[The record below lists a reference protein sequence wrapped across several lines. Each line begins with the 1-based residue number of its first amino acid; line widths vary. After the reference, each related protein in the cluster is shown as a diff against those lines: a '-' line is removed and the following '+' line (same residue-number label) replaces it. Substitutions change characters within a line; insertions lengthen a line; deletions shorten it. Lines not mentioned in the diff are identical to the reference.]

1 MAYNSRRGDVLSPRT
16 PTAHGMVMQCP
27 GWCWDGGD
35 GRTRPIAMEVT
46 GPAGLTSRRS
56 PGQAWSR
63 RRPPPRGLHR
73 PLSRARRVSCTRVG
87 GIVSQD

>member
-63 RRPPPRGLHR
+63 RRPPPEGYTVLFRGR
-73 PLSRARRVSCTRVG
+73 GASAVREWVA
-87 GIVSQD
+87 

>member
-63 RRPPPRGLHR
+63 RRPPEGYAVLFRGR
-73 PLSRARRVSCTRVG
+73 GASAVREWVA
-87 GIVSQD
+87 